1 MKVSSPQAPGR
12 VPSPTPPSRRS
23 RTEHARLERARRQ
36 RQRFLPLA
44 GGLVILLGL
53 VVVVVT
59 RGAFSSHS
67 VPATTLPSVTTTTAA
82 PYTPPPIKAQVA
94 AAGANEGQW
103 VSRSPWVPGTAAVLE
118 TTWHPF
124 PSNPGVTAYGFWMR
138 AESTLLG
145 LFPGYKGP
153 GRTTLDRGPEQVP
166 LQGRRGLLATFNSG
180 FYIDSGDAGLDS
192 PAGFYTN
199 HVLYYPM
206 RTGLATVVQKTDGT
220 TDVLSWGGGTSPG
233 EDIITARQNLPMLVE
248 NAQPTG
254 ASTNNTAF
262 GVTIG
267 NASATWRTGL
277 GVDAKGNLI
286 YVTAPELTAAGLAQ
300 VLVEAGAVRGMQ
312 LDINPAWP
320 IYNTYSGPDAAGP
333 VQNVPNSQQVP
344 WRFLSSS
351 TKDFFALY
359 LRSPGVLKQPW

>member
-1 MKVSSPQAPGR
+1 M
-12 VPSPTPPSRRS
+12 
-23 RTEHARLERARRQ
+23 TEKSRLERTRRQ
-36 RQRFLPLA
+36 RRRLIPFALSLVLLIGLAAFL
-44 GGLVILLGL
+44 G
-53 VVVVVT
+53 T
-59 RGAFSSHS
+59 RGGSSS
-67 VPATTLPSVTTTTAA
+67 RSAPTTAPPSVTTTTI
-82 PYTPPPIKAQVA
+82 PYGPPAIKTQVA
-94 AAGANEGQW
+94 APAANEGQW
-103 VSRSPWVPGTAAVLE
+103 VSRSPWVPGAPSVLE
-118 TTWHPF
+118 STWHPF
-124 PSNPGVTAYGFWMR
+124 ASNSSVTAYAFWMR
-138 AESTLLG
+138 ADSTLLG

-153 GRTTLDRGPEQVP
+153 GRTSMDRGPEQVP
-166 LQGRRGLLATFNSG
+166 MQGRRGLLATFNSG

-199 HVLYYPM
+199 HILYYPL
-206 RTGLATVVQKTDGT
+206 RPGLATVVQKTDGT
-220 TDVLSWGGGTSPG
+220 TDVISWAGGGTP
-233 EDIITARQNLPMLVE
+233 DATIIMARQNLPMLVE
-248 NAQPTG
+248 NSVPTA
-254 ASTNNTAF
+254 ASSNNGAF

-267 NASATWRTGL
+267 NAAATWRTGL

-300 VLVEAGAVRGMQ
+300 VLIQAGAVRGMQ

-351 TKDFFALY
+351 TKDFFAVY